1 MILDALFF
9 LLQAVLQLLFW
20 AVIIAAI
27 ISLLIGFNVLDTRNR
42 MVWTLADFFHR
53 VTEPVMRPIRN
64 RLPNLGGIDI
74 SPLIVLLLIQAAM
87 LLVAAVQRYMI
98 VGGVYF

>member
-9 LLQAVLQLLFW
+9 LVQAGLQLFFW

-27 ISLLIGFNVLDTRNR
+27 MSLLIGFNVLDTRNR
-42 MVWTLADFFHR
+42 LVWTLADFFAR
-53 VTEPVMRPIRN
+53 VTEPAIRPVRA

-74 SPLIVLLLIQAAM
+74 SPMVVLLLVH
-87 LLVAAVQRYMI
+87 LR
-98 VGGVYF
+98 GRHSTP

>member
-9 LLQAVLQLLFW
+9 LVQAGLQLFFW

-42 MVWTLADFFHR
+42 LVWTLGDFFAR
-53 VTEPVMRPIRN
+53 VTEPAIRPIR
-64 RLPNLGGIDI
+64 RRMPNLGGIDI
-74 SPLIVLLLIQAAM
+74 SPMILLLLIQAAM
-87 LLVAAVQRYMI
+87 LLVSAIQRYMI
-98 VGGVYF
+98 VGGIYF

>member
-9 LLQAVLQLLFW
+9 LVQAGLQLFFW

-27 ISLLIGFNVLDTRNR
+27 MSMLIGFNVLDTRNR
-42 MVWTLADFFHR
+42 MVWTLADFFAR
-53 VTEPVMRPIRN
+53 VTEPAMRPVRE

-74 SPLIVLLLIQAAM
+74 SPMVVLLLVQACM
-87 LLVAAVQRYMI
+87 LLVAAVQNYMI
-98 VGGVYF
+98 RGGIYF

>member
-9 LLQAVLQLLFW
+9 LVQAGLQLFFW

-27 ISLLIGFNVLDTRNR
+27 MSMLIGFTVLDTRNR
-42 MVWTLADFFHR
+42 MVWTLADFFAR
-53 VTEPVMRPIRN
+53 VTEPAMRPVRE

-74 SPLIVLLLIQAAM
+74 SPMVVLLLVQACM
-87 LLVAAVQRYMI
+87 LLVAAIQNYM
-98 VGGVYF
+98 VLGGVYF

>member
-9 LLQAVLQLLFW
+9 LLQAGLQLLFW
-20 AVIIAAI
+20 AVIIAAVM
-27 ISLLIGFNVLDTRNR
+27 SMLIGFNVLDTRNR
-42 MVWTLADFFHR
+42 LVWTLADFFAR
-53 VTEPVMRPIRN
+53 VTEPVVRPVRS

-74 SPLIVLLLIQAAM
+74 SPMIVLLLIQACM

>member
-9 LLQAVLQLLFW
+9 LVQAGLQLFFW

-27 ISLLIGFNVLDTRNR
+27 MSLLIGFNVLDTRNR
-42 MVWTLADFFHR
+42 LVWTLADFFAR
-53 VTEPVMRPIRN
+53 VTEPAIRPVRA

-74 SPLIVLLLIQAAM
+74 SPMVVLLLVQACM
-87 LLVAAVQRYMI
+87 LLVAAIQNYMI
-98 VGGVYF
+98 RGGIYF

>member
-1 MILDALFF
+1 MILDAFFF
-9 LLQAVLQLLFW
+9 LVHAGLNLFFW

-42 MVWTLADFFHR
+42 MVWTIADFFAR
-53 VTEPVMRPIRN
+53 VTEPAIRPVRA
-64 RLPNLGGIDI
+64 RMPNLGGIDI
-74 SPLIVLLLIQAAM
+74 SPMIVLLLIQAAM

-98 VGGVYF
+98 LGGIYF

>member
-9 LLQAVLQLLFW
+9 LLQAGLQLLFW

-27 ISLLIGFNVLDTRNR
+27 MSLLIGFNVLDTRNR
-42 MVWTLADFFHR
+42 MVWTLADFFAR
-53 VTEPVMRPIRN
+53 VTEPVVQPIRR

-74 SPLIVLLLIQAAM
+74 SPMIVLLLIQAAM
-87 LLVAAVQRYMI
+87 LLVSAVQRYMI
-98 VGGVYF
+98 LGGVYF

>member
-9 LLQAVLQLLFW
+9 LVQAGLRLFSW

-27 ISLLIGFNVLDTRNR
+27 MSMLIGFNVLDTRNR
-42 MVWTLADFFHR
+42 MVWTLAVFFAR
-53 VTEPVMRPIRN
+53 VTEPAMRPVRE

-74 SPLIVLLLIQAAM
+74 SPMVVLLLVWACM
-87 LLVAAVQRYMI
+87 ELVAAIRGYMI
-98 VGGVYF
+98 WGGVYF

>member
-9 LLQAVLQLLFW
+9 LVQAGLQLFFW

-27 ISLLIGFNVLDTRNR
+27 MSLLIGFNVLDTRNR
-42 MVWTLADFFHR
+42 LVWTLADFFAR
-53 VTEPVMRPIRN
+53 VTEPAIRPVRQ

-74 SPLIVLLLIQAAM
+74 SPMVVLLLVQACM
-87 LLVAAVQRYMI
+87 LLVAATQNYMI
-98 VGGVYF
+98 RGGIYF

>member
-1 MILDALFF
+1 MILDAVFF

-27 ISLLIGFNVLDTRNR
+27 LSLLIGFNVLDTRNR
-42 MVWTLADFFHR
+42 MVWTLADFFAR

-74 SPLIVLLLIQAAM
+74 SPMIVLLLIQACM
-87 LLVAAVQRYMI
+87 LLVSAVQRYMI

>member
-1 MILDALFF
+1 MILDAIFF
-9 LLQAVLQLLFW
+9 LLHTGLNLLFW

-42 MVWTLADFFHR
+42 AVWTLADFFTR
-53 VTEPVMRPIRN
+53 VTEPVIRPVRS

-74 SPLIVLLLIQAAM
+74 SPMIVLLLIQAVM
-87 LLVAAVQRYMI
+87 LLVSAVQSYMI
-98 VGGVYF
+98 RGGVYF

>member
-9 LLQAVLQLLFW
+9 LLQAGLQLLFW

-27 ISLLIGFNVLDTRNR
+27 MSLLIGFNVLDTRNR
-42 MVWTLADFFHR
+42 MVWTLADFFAR
-53 VTEPVMRPIRN
+53 VTEPFVRPVRS

-74 SPLIVLLLIQAAM
+74 SPMIVLLLIQAAM

-98 VGGVYF
+98 LGGVYF